1 VEAFNVFDRAHFANP
16 GASGVS
22 GLSNSGV
29 TFGTAAFG
37 RIADTRLPPREIQ
50 LGVRFLF

>member
-1 VEAFNVFDRAHFANP
+1 VANT
-16 GASGVS
+16 
-22 GLSNSGV
+22 GL

-37 RIADTRLPPREIQ
+37 SISAVRLPPREGQ